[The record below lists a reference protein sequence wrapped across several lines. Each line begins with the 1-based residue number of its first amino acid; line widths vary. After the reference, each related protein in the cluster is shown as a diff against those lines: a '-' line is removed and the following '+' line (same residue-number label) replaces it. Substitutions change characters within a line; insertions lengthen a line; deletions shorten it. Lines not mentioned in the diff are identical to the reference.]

1 MRQCCIQF
9 INLYLLLLVG
19 VAVIH
24 NYFFP
29 ENVRRDGF
37 KYAPV
42 SIGQEGDRDLELVA
56 RGGGGQGDDFDSLED
71 SKQNKHS
78 HKF

>member
-1 MRQCCIQF
+1 MI
-9 INLYLLLLVG
+9 IIIIITAVG

-24 NYFFP
+24 NYLFP

-42 SIGQEGDRDLELVA
+42 SIDQEGDRDLELVA
-56 RGGGGQGDDFDSLED
+56 RGGGDFDSLD
-71 SKQNKHS
+71 DSSKQSKQHS

>member
-1 MRQCCIQF
+1 M
-9 INLYLLLLVG
+9 G

-24 NYFFP
+24 NYIFP

-42 SIGQEGDRDLELVA
+42 SVGQEGDRDLELIA
-56 RGGGGQGDDFDSLED
+56 RGGTGDDFESLD
-71 SKQNKHS
+71 DLKKHS